1 MAHRLGGASGLG
13 RAFDVKCQPLS
24 AVVVAVAVD
33 VAAKCV
39 CGSRIRRKCA

>member
-24 AVVVAVAVD
+24 AVVVAVD